1 LCAWHPLLH
10 VGLAQTYCKAMFVEG
25 CEGKVVG
32 GVPPV
37 TAPAPLGQEDRVH
50 TVDLVA
56 WAYVPTHVFPATRL
70 AMLYHL
76 EGSQVASSYE
86 KVNMALP
93 SARQKDLSRSPPVLL
108 ATQSPM
114 DTSL

>member
-1 LCAWHPLLH
+1 
-10 VGLAQTYCKAMFVEG
+10 
-25 CEGKVVG
+25 
-32 GVPPV
+32 
-37 TAPAPLGQEDRVH
+37 
-50 TVDLVA
+50 
-56 WAYVPTHVFPATRL
+56 
-70 AMLYHL
+70 MLYHL

-93 SARQKDLSRSPPVLL
+93 SARQNDLSRNPPVLL